1 MKTKIILFSILTSFS
16 ICLFGQEVVETT
28 PNKLSIHERWEQ
40 NEEKNHWQIGMRLGG
55 VASDMLYTSPAYK
68 AYKHNPFARGTIGFW
83 FERNF
88 DSGFAIRPE
97 FAFTG
102 RGVLLSRDDL
112 YYGLMARYFDIRL
125 NLRYTFLRDKKV
137 NPYIFVTPNWNFL
150 MNGTLNLYEEDVDY
164 TYRIP
169 LNKYNINPVN
179 ISLLAGAGVNIPIS
193 VDDFTFNLGLE
204 MGYNIGM
211 LNTFSKTELS
221 GNATPVN
228 DYSDP
233 VLGYRLSSNFEV
245 ALNVGIPLSSF
256 KHKEREGKEKEKKE
270 SYFDRMARER
280 AERKEAERIKAE
292 QQAELLRLL
301 QEQQSNK
308 TDSYNQE
315 LAQFNQNLAPQNRV
329 GDGIKMY
336 VVPNAAF
343 AVSDAGDEEMNLTLE
358 FAYETQPATTQ
369 TLSYNKNTDDYPAG
383 AYLPTQSKACKT
395 TLSFIKEQ
403 LSGEMKKYLTP
414 GTKVTIKITG
424 ETDGS
429 AIRSAIPYKGEFGD
443 FNQEL
448 IYLNGNIDDISVTK
462 KSGITSNAQLGFLRT
477 QGVKQYLETYIDEL
491 QHTQNTYQIYAVE
504 RTEKGSQYRRISVE
518 FTIHNAYQ
526 QELRQVR
533 EKSALASGM
542 TSEQFEQ
549 QCQEEEAKKNKVSD
563 VDTNIPK
570 NNQISENTYVLIIAN
585 EHYKEIVGVVPYAE
599 NDGKIFRQYCL
610 STLGVPERQ
619 IRIVPDATRNEMTDG
634 LEWIE
639 NIAQA
644 RNGKAKII
652 VYYAGHGLPINGET
666 YLLPIDGNPE
676 KANQLI
682 ALNDIY
688 NQLGN
693 MPAQSV
699 TCFFDAC
706 FSGTRRNGQ
715 PIAQGGRGAS
725 ITPKLNPIHGNLV
738 IFSAADASQTAYP
751 FIEEKHGL
759 FTYYLLKALQ
769 ENRGK
774 ISYENLIGYLTEKVS
789 IEASLQNRKQT
800 PNLQYSE
807 TVEELWQKWSLY

>member
-1 MKTKIILFSILTSFS
+1 MKTKTILFAILMTFS
-16 ICLFGQEVVETT
+16 ISMFGQEIKDSVSQ
-28 PNKLSIHERWEQ
+28 KLTIHERWEQ
-40 NEEKNHWQIGMRLGG
+40 NEEKNHWQIGVRLGG
-55 VASDMLYTSPAYK
+55 VASDMLYTDPSYK
-68 AYKHNPFARGTIGFW
+68 NYKHNPYARGTIGLW
-83 FERNF
+83 FER
-88 DSGFAIRPE
+88 DIIAGFSIRPE
-97 FAFTG
+97 FAFIG
-102 RGVLLSRDDL
+102 RGVLLSRDNL

-137 NPYIFVTPNWNFL
+137 QPYVFVTPSSNVV
-150 MNGTLNLYEEDVDY
+150 MNGSLNLYESDIDAA
-164 TYRIP
+164 YRIE
-169 LNKYNINPVN
+169 LTNGNIARVSA
-179 ISLLAGAGVNIPIS
+179 SLMAGAGVNFPITI
-193 VDDFTFNLGLE
+193 DDFTFNLGAE
-204 MGYNIGM
+204 MGYNFGYT
-211 LNTFSKTELS
+211 NTYSSAERQNKI
-221 GNATPVN
+221 TPVN
-228 DYSDP
+228 KYYDKI
-233 VLGYRLSSNFEV
+233 LGSRLNSNFEL
-245 ALNVGIPLSSF
+245 ALNVGIPLNSF
-256 KHKEREGKEKEKKE
+256 KHHERVTTPKEKKE

-301 QEQQSNK
+301 QEQQSIK

-315 LAQFNQNLAPQNRV
+315 LALFNQNLAPQNRV

-336 VVPNAAF
+336 VVPNAAL
-343 AVSDAGDEEMNLTLE
+343 AISDNGDEEMNLTLE

-369 TLSYNKNTDDYPAG
+369 TLTYNKNTDDYPAG

-395 TLSFIKEQ
+395 TLAFIKEQ

-429 AIRSAIPYKGEFGD
+429 AIRNAIPYKGEFGD
-443 FNQEL
+443 FNHEL
-448 IYLNGNIDDISVTK
+448 IYLNDNIDDISVTK

-477 QGVKQYLETYIDEL
+477 QGVKQYIETYIDEL
-491 QHTQNTYQIYAVE
+491 QQTQNTYQIYAVE
-504 RTEKGSQYRRISVE
+504 RKEKGSQYRRISVE

-526 QELRQVR
+526 QELKRVR
-533 EKSALASGM
+533 KESALASGM
-542 TSEQFEQ
+542 TAEQYQ
-549 QCQEEEAKKNKVSD
+549 QECQKEEEKKNRVPD
-563 VDTNIPK
+563 VDSNIPK
-570 NNQISENTYVLIIAN
+570 NNQVRENTYALIIAN
-585 EHYKEIVGVVPYAE
+585 EHYKDIVGVVPFAE
-599 NDGKIFRQYCL
+599 NDGNIFRQYCI
-610 STLGVPERQ
+610 STLGIPERQ
-619 IRIVPDATRNEMTDG
+619 IRLITDATKNEIIDG

-644 RNGKAKII
+644 RNGKTNII
-652 VYYAGHGLPINGET
+652 VYYAGHGIPISEAT

-676 KANQLI
+676 KTNQLI

-693 MPAQSV
+693 MPAETV
-699 TCFFDAC
+699 TCFLDAC

-725 ITPKLNPIHGNLV
+725 ITPKLNPIHGKLV

-751 FIEEKHGL
+751 YSEQKHGL

-769 ENRGK
+769 ENKGK
-774 ISYENLIGYLTEKVS
+774 INYENLIAYLTEKVS

-807 TVEELWQKWSLY
+807 TIEDQWQKWSLY